1 MLINEVQ
8 SDQDALQL
16 AGISQFL
23 LRRAQ
28 ETNAKKVISAEAFL
42 KIAKDN
48 GININLDLLRTLSQ
62 RAPLN
67 NVIGNIEGDGPQAQI
82 VFKGEQSTDDSAAMS
97 VDQARSVVDANAKQA
112 MKRRI

>member
-16 AGISQFL
+16 AAISQFL
-23 LRRAQ
+23 LKRAEQ
-28 ETNAKKVISAEAFL
+28 TNAKKVISADAFL

-48 GININLDLLRTLSQ
+48 GINLNLDLLRTMSQ
-62 RAPLN
+62 REPLS
-67 NVIGNIEGDGPQAQI
+67 NVIGNIEGDGSQAQVI
-82 VFKGEQSTDDSAAMS
+82 FKGEQSTPDSGAMS